1 MKLRTRRATKD
12 PGLGSKEKLYC
23 VDCETR
29 HRVRRDE
36 FKESCDECGSMLH
49 ESKHIVQLFQRLLD
63 RPDIEFEVADAVL
76 ARYERFHSLIL
87 DLQYQSVT
95 QVDLKNQL
103 KIREEAKEMIEE
115 EMNAWLEQY

>member
-1 MKLRTRRATKD
+1 
-12 PGLGSKEKLYC
+12 
-23 VDCETR
+23 
-29 HRVRRDE
+29 
-36 FKESCDECGSMLH
+36 MLH